1 MATTVASEWRLT
13 GIIALDDR
21 LPAVSSVYR
30 ASTLDPKAVV
40 PPHLRSSPK
49 EVIAVGEIKS
59 GSSALCVTVAL
70 ALRLE
75 ESQTTMSAAR
85 ARTRGVGRLLCPAGA
100 AGGKERAPKR
110 TPAGISPAPPGVVA
124 SLRSLAPSHKVRKTH
139 SCFPLRPKYPF
150 SLLAGSRRTKA
161 NVSLPQSM

>member
-1 MATTVASEWRLT
+1 MAETVASEWRLT

-85 ARTRGVGRLLCPAGA
+85 ARTRGVGRLLCA

-150 SLLAGSRRTKA
+150 SLLAGSRRTKT
-161 NVSLPQSM
+161 NVSL

>member
-1 MATTVASEWRLT
+1 MAETVASEWRLT

-49 EVIAVGEIKS
+49 EGIAVGEIKS
-59 GSSALCVTVAL
+59 GSSALCGTVDL

-85 ARTRGVGRLLCPAGA
+85 AARIESGQFTCG
-100 AGGKERAPKR
+100 
-110 TPAGISPAPPGVVA
+110 
-124 SLRSLAPSHKVRKTH
+124 
-139 SCFPLRPKYPF
+139 
-150 SLLAGSRRTKA
+150 
-161 NVSLPQSM
+161 